1 MQLLHIFEEVLLT
14 FTSLRTSEQQN
25 FKKTKS
31 KKCVQNHDFFHFLKN
46 VSLSSR
52 NVFRSLKTSKKSE
65 KRFQSVRR
73 PQSSKKLKFSE
84 HTSGIGRNFYGK
96 QLRKDYIIIHFPSET

>member
-1 MQLLHIFEEVLLT
+1 MQLLHIFEEFLLT

-25 FKKTKS
+25 FKKIVKNGS
-31 KKCVQNHDFFHFLKN
+31 KIIIFLFLKN

-65 KRFQSVRR
+65 KRFQGVRR

-84 HTSGIGRNFYGK
+84 HTSGIGRNFYFK